1 MHSFPVNWNS
11 VSTKANFRCDM
22 YPGSIGFPTRR
33 KKERGNYIASNNSTM
48 WFKCPEKC
56 RRQPEWTYC
65 WARIWISLCTF
76 FFKSRRL
83 VCNQCKTEDWKP
95 HWKII
100 FQKHQDSILANIIIW
115 NNHKVVCMLFFFA
128 EVKTLCYDW
137 DQFARESKAAWQL
150 CSWRSSWHCFTS
162 CYGQIMMS
170 IQQKEI
176 KFSRV

>member
-1 MHSFPVNWNS
+1 
-11 VSTKANFRCDM
+11 M

-65 WARIWISLCTF
+65 WAHVSFEEYILDFCVEVKFFCSRWWKKCQLYVCTHGPFNPQIF
-76 FFKSRRL
+76 FWNRCANNSKL
-83 VCNQCKTEDWKP
+83 KEDLSESCGTTRTP
-95 HWKII
+95 
-100 FQKHQDSILANIIIW
+100 SGS
-115 NNHKVVCMLFFFA
+115 FFA